1 MHGHVLAAVLISANA
16 AGNGIL
22 ILAALLLAAVAGV
35 VAFITKPVNVWALLM
50 AAAFAVY
57 MAALLVG
64 N

>member
-22 ILAALLLAAVAGV
+22 IVFALALAAIAGII
-35 VAFITKPVNVWALLM
+35 AILIKPVNWWAVLV

>member
-1 MHGHVLAAVLISANA
+1 MSHDVAGVFITANA

-22 ILAALLLAAVAGV
+22 VLIALLLAALAAGF
-35 VAFITKPVNVWALLM
+35 AFITKPVNWWAVLV

>member
-1 MHGHVLAAVLISANA
+1 MSHNVAAVLISANA

-22 ILAALLLAAVAGV
+22 ILVALLLAAFAG
-35 VAFITKPVNVWALLM
+35 ALALLVQPRNWWAVLV

>member
-1 MHGHVLAAVLISANA
+1 MHPVAGVLISASA

-22 ILAALLLAAVAGV
+22 VLIALLLAAFAGGL
-35 VAFITKPVNVWALLM
+35 ALLAQPRNWWAVLM

>member
-1 MHGHVLAAVLISANA
+1 VAAVLISANA

-22 ILAALLLAAVAGV
+22 ILIALLLAAVAGALAMLV
-35 VAFITKPVNVWALLM
+35 KPVNWWAILV